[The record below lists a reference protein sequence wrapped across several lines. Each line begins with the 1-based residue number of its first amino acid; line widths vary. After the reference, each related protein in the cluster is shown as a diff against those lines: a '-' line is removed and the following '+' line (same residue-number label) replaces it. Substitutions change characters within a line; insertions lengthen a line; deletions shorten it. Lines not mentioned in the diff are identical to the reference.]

1 MSKARV
7 AVCISGSGS
16 NLQAL
21 LDAAAHPDYPATIV
35 AVISNKADAFGLQRA
50 QAMGVATRVVSHKEY
65 GSREAY
71 DAVLHEALIE
81 MQADYVC
88 LAGFM
93 RLLSAGFVEKWRGRM
108 INIHPS
114 LLPKYKGL
122 DTHARALEAGD
133 KEAGCT
139 VHHVVPEM
147 DAGPII
153 AQAVVPILPDDTQE
167 TLRVRVLEQ
176 EHLLYPAA
184 LKKLV
189 EHT

>member
-1 MSKARV
+1 
-7 AVCISGSGS
+7 
-16 NLQAL
+16 
-21 LDAAAHPDYPATIV
+21 
-35 AVISNKADAFGLQRA
+35 
-50 QAMGVATRVVSHKEY
+50 
-65 GSREAY
+65 
-71 DAVLHEALIE
+71 
-81 MQADYVC
+81 
-88 LAGFM
+88 M